1 MDDDTIIKQYYE
13 KLHNY
18 SGLLKDLNFKTDEL
32 EIKIDEL
39 RKLINELYIPIKK
52 IYSKLKINIRI
63 FVL

>member
-52 IYSKLKINIRI
+52 DLQQIKDKY
-63 FVL
+63 